1 MYALFST
8 IEDFNQWHTSVKT
21 NLGLPDG
28 LGTIEYTT
36 PVNSMLEGSISVFAY
51 IDNQVDSE
59 GLVTLTRE
67 ELISLGHYV
76 QFELSI

>member
-21 NLGLPDG
+21 DLGLPDG
-28 LGTIEYTT
+28 FGTIEYTT
-36 PVNSMLEGSISVFAY
+36 PVNSMLEDSTSVFAF
-51 IDNQVDSE
+51 IDSQVDAE
-59 GLVTLTRE
+59 GLTTYTRE

-76 QFELSI
+76 QFELNV